1 MSEIIETFGLET
13 GATEFLK
20 VNMLCFPVNPQSLFT
35 NVVKRL
41 MIIRITA
48 TLSLALSKISILVL
62 CRRVFTDKWFRLAA
76 NCTNAL
82 IVLW

>member
-13 GATEFLK
+13 GAAEFLK
-20 VNMLCFPVNPQSLFT
+20 VNTSCFPAYTLSLFT
-35 NVVKRL
+35 NSAKHL
-41 MIIRITA
+41 MVIRIMA

-62 CRRVFTDKWFRLAA
+62 CCRVFTDKWFRLAA
-76 NCTNAL
+76 YCTNAL